1 VRALLLGI
9 AAIASMAMAARAQPC
24 CGPVTPAGERLA
36 HILDD
41 SDVMQRWLAGWHIDW
56 RTGEKDRAEPGGK
69 AAKTHCSAFV
79 AAMAAR
85 LGAYVLRP
93 PEHKQELLANAQM
106 RWLRDHGAEYGWRML
121 PSPFEAQTAANR
133 GELILEAFENP
144 DPRRPGHI
152 AIIRPSLKTRAE
164 LNRDGP
170 QEIQA
175 GEQNAIDITTASGFR
190 HHPGAWEPGGAGE
203 LRYYSHAVTWPSGRA
218 TPSVIP
224 AQAGIQYTGE
234 TS

>member
-1 VRALLLGI
+1 
-9 AAIASMAMAARAQPC
+9 
-24 CGPVTPAGERLA
+24 
-36 HILDD
+36 
-41 SDVMQRWLAGWHIDW
+41 
-56 RTGEKDRAEPGGK
+56 
-69 AAKTHCSAFV
+69 
-79 AAMAAR
+79 
-85 LGAYVLRP
+85 
-93 PEHKQELLANAQM
+93 
-106 RWLRDHGAEYGWRML
+106 ML
-121 PSPFEAQTAANR
+121 PSPFEAQNAANR
-133 GELILEAFENP
+133 GELVLEAFENP

-203 LRYYSHAVTWPSGRA
+203 LRYYSHAVTWPSGIA

-224 AQAGIQYTGE
+224 AHAGIQYTGE